1 METTGGPGAFSFRSG
16 LNSCTSTGAAAP
28 RRFAALA
35 LPLVA
40 VAVLAT
46 ACRTER
52 PVPVS
57 FPDDPRVV
65 NGEWEL
71 SITGLGYAVERAVL
85 DQAGRRLL
93 LSDETANLW
102 LYERSDDIGWV
113 EADPGPYRTFRSSP
127 YDELLDSLVTVTR
140 SGMTATATA
149 VSLADGTTS
158 QRKFD
163 LPAGEP
169 ELLTVGSGSLF
180 AVFPPGEVQRQVHWW
195 DLASGE
201 YGGSLS
207 VPPANDGVR
216 RSSGGQFLSFWEVRG
231 GTVYVLDTSDPAR
244 LRSFGLGICRS
255 GGVGE
260 GSADGRWFLGEDC
273 NENLRVLDLHEES
286 PTWRNLGVK
295 HITPIRFARGADAIV
310 WQDTRGRVHSLDL
323 LAGGSRTLAEVGAP
337 PDWFWHAQRTLTV
350 DERNGL
356 LTAVGAD
363 GRVHVVSLS
372 EEPGDTALPLAELI
386 RATLNVTATAMRS
399 DSEHSSYEFQ
409 GTFLPDLPGA
419 APLPIYGHVWTSR
432 FHDYRLG
439 PASIPPPGLTGSAR
453 VVPAG
458 GAEED
463 DALFTL
469 SFDSLDRQAT
479 TYDGSLT
486 DSRRGGDGEMS
497 YMITLRAAAR

>member
-1 METTGGPGAFSFRSG
+1 M
-16 LNSCTSTGAAAP
+16 
-28 RRFAALA
+28 
-35 LPLVA
+35 
-40 VAVLAT
+40 
-46 ACRTER
+46 
-52 PVPVS
+52 PVS

-102 LYERSDDIGWV
+102 LYERSDNIGWV

-127 YDELLDSLVTVTR
+127 YNELLDSLVTVTR

-149 VSLADGTTS
+149 ISLADGTTS

-216 RSSGGQFLSFWEVRG
+216 RSSGGRFLSFWEVRG

-295 HITPIRFARGADAIV
+295 HITPVRFARGADAIV

-372 EEPGDTALPLAELI
+372 EEPGDTALPLAELT

-439 PASIPPPGLTGSAR
+439 PASIPPPRLTGSAR

-458 GAEED
+458 SAEQD

-486 DSRRGGDGEMS
+486 DSRRGGAGEMS